1 MNKEFLKACERVS
14 NIDFD
19 NIKVSDRKSDLYLL
33 MEYARRVSILKITHA
48 ELEIENVILFNS
60 ERIFN
65 ITSLPDVNENCKGL
79 YNIKNSIIRFLCVSY
94 LQYIYILGEGNQ
106 IAKEFDDLFEPLI
119 KLFERGG
126 MFNRHHGEYII
137 GGGAWVPSYPEIML
151 KEKPIDISDEA
162 LEIYDNK

>member
-1 MNKEFLKACERVS
+1 MNNQFLKACKRV
-14 NIDFD
+14 NKIDFD

-33 MEYARRVSILKITHA
+33 MEYARRVSILKITHS

-65 ITSLPDVNENCKGL
+65 ITSSPDINENCKAL
-79 YNIKNSIIRFLCVSY
+79 NNIKNSVVKFLCISY
-94 LQYIYILGEGNQ
+94 LKYMYILGEGNQ
-106 IAKEFDDLFEPLI
+106 ITIEFNDLFEPLI
-119 KLFERGG
+119 RLFERGG

-151 KEKPIDISDEA
+151 KEQPIDISDEA
-162 LEIYDNK
+162 LERYDNE